1 VGAETVAGRA
11 GAAGSAWVRGRAR
24 SATSTMTPTATA
36 VNPATPTATA
46 TAGTAPEFVMKR
58 VGSNFER
65 MKLLLVED
73 DKLTAE
79 FVKRILQEDGHE
91 VDWTAAGREGLMW
104 ARMNMYDALILDLN
118 LPDTTGLAITEALR
132 HEGRSTPILMLTA
145 SSKTESVVQGLNAGA
160 DDYLVKPFKTEE
172 LRARVRALTR
182 RGGATRTE
190 EVRVGGLV
198 LNRLTHQVY
207 ADQKPLKLTPKE
219 YKLLE
224 YFLLRPDQVIT
235 RTELLEKV
243 WEMNFDPQS
252 NIVDAHVAR
261 VRTKLRNIANAPQIE
276 TARGFGFILKVG
288 SG

>member
-1 VGAETVAGRA
+1 
-11 GAAGSAWVRGRAR
+11 
-24 SATSTMTPTATA
+24 MTPTATA

>member
-1 VGAETVAGRA
+1 
-11 GAAGSAWVRGRAR
+11 
-24 SATSTMTPTATA
+24 MTLWQKADFGNRRDA
-36 VNPATPTATA
+36 IISNP
-46 TAGTAPEFVMKR
+46 
-58 VGSNFER
+58 

-91 VDWTAAGREGLMW
+91 VDWSTNGQDGLLW
-104 ARMNMYDALILDLN
+104 ARTNLYDALILDLN
-118 LPDTTGLAITEALR
+118 LPDTTGIAITEALR
-132 HEGRSTPILMLTA
+132 HEGRNTPILMLTA

-160 DDYLVKPFKTEE
+160 DDYLVKPFQTEE

-190 EVRVGGLV
+190 EIRVGPLV
-198 LNRLTHQVY
+198 LNRLTHQVFVEN
-207 ADQKPLKLTPKE
+207 KPIKLTPKE

-261 VRTKLRNIANAPQIE
+261 VRTKLRSIANAPQIE
-276 TARGFGFILKVG
+276 TSRGFGFILK
-288 SG
+288 S

>member
-1 VGAETVAGRA
+1 
-11 GAAGSAWVRGRAR
+11 
-24 SATSTMTPTATA
+24 
-36 VNPATPTATA
+36 
-46 TAGTAPEFVMKR
+46 
-58 VGSNFER
+58 
-65 MKLLLVED
+65 
-73 DKLTAE
+73 
-79 FVKRILQEDGHE
+79 
-91 VDWTAAGREGLMW
+91 
-104 ARMNMYDALILDLN
+104 
-118 LPDTTGLAITEALR
+118 
-132 HEGRSTPILMLTA
+132 MLTA
-145 SSKTESVVQGLNAGA
+145 SSKTESVVQGLIAGA

-190 EVRVGGLV
+190 EIRVGGLV
-198 LNRLTHQVY
+198 LNRLTHQVF

-261 VRTKLRNIANAPQIE
+261 VRTKLRKVANAPQIE
-276 TARGFGFILKVG
+276 TARGFGFILKLA
-288 SG
+288 SA